1 VRQVAIGGKR
11 CGEGE
16 PVFIVFEAGPTL
28 LGFESARHLVNLAAE
43 AGADAIKFQ
52 ILDTDRLVGQKG
64 IEITYK
70 VLKGE
75 DGTGTEEVTE
85 PLETILKRRELSRV
99 EWAEL
104 KRHADTLGITFF
116 ATVDYPE
123 TLKFVLELGCHAVK
137 VASGDVNHH
146 PWLEKVA
153 RSGIPVMLDTGSS
166 TIGEIERAVEI
177 ITAAGNE
184 NIIIHHCPSGY
195 PARLESINLR
205 VLTTLRQMFE
215 FPIAFCV
222 APDSRVV
229 TTDLRWVKAS
239 ELVVGD
245 RLIGFDEQ
253 LAKGRRIA
261 KMRYAMVEAISY
273 PVLPCYRIVTDR
285 GTVVA
290 SSEHKWVVT
299 RYNSSQGCPWRSWV
313 RTEDMRVGDKLT
325 IFSEPWEEENSWE
338 AGWLAGFFDGE
349 GYFSGK
355 NLRGNGGQRV
365 CVGQNPGDLLDYAKR
380 LLSERGYRFGEYTV
394 KNAKYRK
401 SEYKNLYLLGREQTL
416 RFLGSIRP
424 RRLLARAD
432 EVWLNTKSF
441 WPGCGANIIA
451 IEPLGL
457 TPTVGVKTNTGTMI
471 VEGFLSHNSDHTPGW
486 DMDIAAVALGATMVE
501 KTLTLDRRTR
511 SAEHMM
517 SVEPSEASA
526 FVRAIR
532 DLEVALGRPRRVM
545 TAEEARTKLKAR
557 RSLFLTRDVRKGERL
572 TEDLVD
578 WRRPGTGIV
587 PGEIRHALG
596 RTFSRDLPG
605 GVIVSWNDL
614 V

>member
-1 VRQVAIGGKR
+1 MRQVAIGGKR
-11 CGEGE
+11 CGEEE

-28 LGFESARHLVNLAAE
+28 LGFESARQLVNVAAE

-52 ILDTDRLVGQKG
+52 ILDTDRLVGQKD

-75 DGTGTEEVTE
+75 DGSGTEDVTE

-99 EWAEL
+99 EWGEL
-104 KRHADTLGITFF
+104 KRYADKLGITFF

-123 TLKFVLELGCHAVK
+123 TLEFVLELGCHAVK

-166 TIGEIERAVEI
+166 TIGEIERAVEV
-177 ITAAGNE
+177 TTGAGNE
-184 NIIIHHCPSGY
+184 HIIIHHCPSGY

-205 VLTTLRQMFE
+205 VITTLRQMFE
-215 FPIAFCV
+215 FPIAF
-222 APDSRVV
+222 
-229 TTDLRWVKAS
+229 
-239 ELVVGD
+239 
-245 RLIGFDEQ
+245 
-253 LAKGRRIA
+253 
-261 KMRYAMVEAISY
+261 
-273 PVLPCYRIVTDR
+273 
-285 GTVVA
+285 
-290 SSEHKWVVT
+290 
-299 RYNSSQGCPWRSWV
+299 
-313 RTEDMRVGDKLT
+313 
-325 IFSEPWEEENSWE
+325 
-338 AGWLAGFFDGE
+338 
-349 GYFSGK
+349 
-355 NLRGNGGQRV
+355 
-365 CVGQNPGDLLDYAKR
+365 
-380 LLSERGYRFGEYTV
+380 
-394 KNAKYRK
+394 
-401 SEYKNLYLLGREQTL
+401 
-416 RFLGSIRP
+416 
-424 RRLLARAD
+424 
-432 EVWLNTKSF
+432 
-441 WPGCGANIIA
+441 
-451 IEPLGL
+451 
-457 TPTVGVKTNTGTMI
+457 
-471 VEGFLSHNSDHTPGW
+471 SDHTPGW
-486 DMDIAAVALGATMVE
+486 DMDIAAVALGVTMVE

-596 RTFSRDLPG
+596 RTFARDLRAG
-605 GVIVSWNDL
+605 GIVSWADL